1 MQTVLGEIETC
12 QYRNKSPEEIR
23 TTLAALLKKHLHLEA
38 NSTHSSRLAEQ
49 RQKDHYSHFILRLA
63 FARSSDLRQRFLRA
77 ETLLF
82 KHRFDTDD
90 ASERNDFIDSLEG
103 LHWEPVP
110 VEERNALA
118 QKLLLPPVPGTSRI
132 GGAGGSSGGGGG
144 FDETYYRV
152 DWEQVPDLVERR
164 LVLLRAGK
172 AYVAAS
178 QRVSVVV
185 AEFSAR
191 LERALELTARA
202 LPRLDEDDRLV
213 PILNH
218 LSLGF
223 AAPTYAGAADADAA
237 ALLLAGGQPVTAA
250 AIDGLTQHFPACML
264 HLHRTLRRNSHLKH
278 FGRLQYTL
286 FLKGVGLSVDEA
298 LTFWRTAFSD
308 TPSDRFDKEYRYN
321 VRHAYG
327 LEGSGK
333 KYRAKSC
340 HQILLEN
347 QPGPADAHGCPY
359 RHFSADNLVGFLT
372 TEMGVDDPAVLRG
385 VRTDLKH
392 TKFHAACN
400 RVFEY
405 LHRDELRREKERDP
419 AATNE
424 TLIHPNEHFVR
435 SWELRHPEAVGVA
448 IVGGGAGTRR
458 AGERVE
464 IDVVNQA
471 PIL

>member
-1 MQTVLGEIETC
+1 M
-12 QYRNKSPEEIR
+12 
-23 TTLAALLKKHLHLEA
+23 
-38 NSTHSSRLAEQ
+38 
-49 RQKDHYSHFILRLA
+49 A
-63 FARSSDLRQRFLRA
+63 FARSPDLRQRFLRA

-82 KHRFDTDD
+82 KHRFDSDD
-90 ASERNDFIDSLEG
+90 AGERNDFIDSLVG

-110 VEERNALA
+110 ADERNALA
-118 QKLLLPPVPGTSRI
+118 QKQLLPPVPGTSRI
-132 GGAGGSSGGGGG
+132 GGAAGAG

-152 DWEQVPDLVERR
+152 DWERVPDLVERR

-223 AAPTYAGAADADAA
+223 AAPTYSADADAA
-237 ALLLAGGQPVTAA
+237 AVLLAGGQPVTAA
-250 AIDGLTQHFPACML
+250 AVDGLTQHFPACML
-264 HLHRTLRRNSHLKH
+264 HLHRTLRHDKKLKH

-286 FLKGVGLSVDEA
+286 FLKGVGLSIDEA
-298 LTFWRTAFSD
+298 LTFWRAAFS
-308 TPSDRFDKEYRYN
+308 TTLPEKFDKEYRYN

-347 QPGPADAHGCPY
+347 QPGPGESHGCPY
-359 RHFSADNLVGFLT
+359 RHFSADNLVAMLT
-372 TEMGVDDPAVLRG
+372 TEMGVADAAVLRS
-385 VRTDLKH
+385 VRTDVQH
-392 TKFHAACN
+392 TRFHMACT
-400 RVFEY
+400 RVFEH

-419 AATNE
+419 AAAAGAAE
-424 TLIHPNEHFVR
+424 TLTHPNEYFVR
-435 SWELRHPEAVGVA
+435 SWELRNPEAVGVA
-448 IVGGGAGTRR
+448 AVGGGAGTRR

-464 IDVVNQA
+464 IDVVG
-471 PIL
+471 PGPVM